1 MLFSVIIPAFNAE
14 ETIENTVNC
23 ILYAGLK
30 DYEILIIDDGSTDGT
45 GHMCDRLAAKHSG
58 VKCIHKANSGVSSA
72 RNTGVMN
79 SKGDYIIFV
88 DADDYIEQDSLS
100 NAVDII
106 EAQHPDMLIFGMYF
120 DYYYRNSAYR
130 SDSLV
135 PPCSGMLTLEQVK
148 MKFSEL
154 YAANA
159 LTPVWNKFFSRKVII
174 DNHVLFCETMI
185 LFEDFMFTIETLE
198 KCNKVYCLQ
207 EPIYHYRQSE
217 DEKNAYRRL
226 CRIGNLSEYLS
237 PFSEQIESLG
247 IANGKAFM
255 SSLYKMLLNQHL
267 YYSSYNEI
275 HKLINQH
282 LSGEYSDVSIEKR
295 PLVIYLQNKKSQ
307 LRHKIAVI
315 LKSLIHRIKRTPT
328 KGLSHE

>member
-120 DYYYRNSAYR
+120 DYYYRNSVYR

-226 CRIGNLSEYLS
+226 CRIGDLSEYLS
-237 PFSEQIESLG
+237 PFSRQIELLG
-247 IANGKAFM
+247 VSDSDKFM
-255 SSLYKMLLNQHL
+255 ENLYKMLLEQRL
-267 YYSSYNEI
+267 YYASYKEI
-275 HKLINQH
+275 CDIMTQH
-282 LSGEYSDVSIEKR
+282 MNSGYGGIDVENR
-295 PLVIYLQNKKSQ
+295 PFVIFLRNIKSQ
-307 LRHKIAVI
+307 LRHRIAVI
-315 LKSLIHRIKRTPT
+315 IKSIISRLRR
-328 KGLSHE
+328 G

>member
-14 ETIENTVNC
+14 
-23 ILYAGLK
+23 LK

-45 GHMCDRLAAKHSG
+45 GHMCDRLAAKHSE

-120 DYYYRNSAYR
+120 DYYYRNSVYR

-226 CRIGNLSEYLS
+226 CRIGDLSEYLS

-255 SSLYKMLLNQHL
+255 SSLYKMLLEQRL
-267 YYSSYNEI
+267 YYASYEDICNVMT
-275 HKLINQH
+275 QH
-282 LSGEYSDVSIEKR
+282 RNSIYAGVDIEYS
-295 PLVIYLQNKKSQ
+295 PFVIYLRNKKSQ
-307 LRHKIAVI
+307 LRHRIAIIV
-315 LKSLIHRIKRTPT
+315 KSIISRMSR
-328 KGLSHE
+328 S

>member
-120 DYYYRNSAYR
+120 DYYYRNSVYR

-226 CRIGNLSEYLS
+226 CRIGDLSEYLS
-237 PFSEQIESLG
+237 PFSRQIELLG
-247 IANGKAFM
+247 VSDSDKFM
-255 SSLYKMLLNQHL
+255 DNLYKMLLEQRL
-267 YYSSYNEI
+267 YYASYEDICNVMT
-275 HKLINQH
+275 QH
-282 LSGEYSDVSIEKR
+282 RNSIYAGVDIEYS
-295 PLVIYLQNKKSQ
+295 PFVIYLRNKKSR
-307 LRHKIAVI
+307 LRHRIAIIV
-315 LKSLIHRIKRTPT
+315 KSII
-328 KGLSHE
+328 SHMSRS